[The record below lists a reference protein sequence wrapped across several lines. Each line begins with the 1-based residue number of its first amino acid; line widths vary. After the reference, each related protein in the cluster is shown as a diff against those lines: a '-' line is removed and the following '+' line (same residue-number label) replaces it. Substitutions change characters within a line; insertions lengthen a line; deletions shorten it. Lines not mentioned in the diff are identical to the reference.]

1 MVKRKMNHKMSNRIF
16 DSINLIV
23 MIFVLLIFLYPMW
36 FIIIASVSNPNYV
49 LQGQVVLF
57 PKGFTLEG
65 YKYILEYKDIW
76 TGYMNSILLVVF
88 GVPLTLIV
96 TIMFAYTLSRKE
108 FKARKICTGIL
119 MVTMFFNGGMIPT
132 YLLMRDLN
140 LLDTRWSL
148 ILPGLISVYNVI
160 VARTFFQ
167 NSIPE
172 GIVEAARMDGCSDF
186 IFFVKIVLPLSKPI
200 IAVIALFETVTK
212 WNIYFQP
219 TIYISN
225 RKLMPLQVILQEIL
239 VGSQLSPDMIAGF
252 SPSEYEILMQITNI
266 MKYSVIIVAT
276 VPLLLIYPLVQK
288 HFVKGIMV
296 GAVKG

>member
-49 LQGQVVLF
+49 LQGQVVLL

-76 TGYMNSILLVVF
+76 TGYLNSILLVVF

>member
-1 MVKRKMNHKMSNRIF
+1 MSNRIF